1 MLSPSGLA
9 LDQAGNVLESYLNQ
23 VWVLD
28 ERAGRYYGRP
38 MTPGQRYRID
48 RNWAGRL

>member
-1 MLSPSGLA
+1 M
-9 LDQAGNVLESYLNQ
+9 VESYLNQ

-28 ERAGRYYGRP
+28 VRAGRYCGRP

-48 RNWAGRL
+48 RNPAGRR